1 MEINSK
7 TYIVRLTMPAEYL
20 EFQHVNDQKYL
31 NVGFAPGLVVIENMA
46 ASAKTNVRH
55 DRVLRIKMRRKI

>member
-1 MEINSK
+1 
-7 TYIVRLTMPAEYL
+7 MPAEYL